1 MTLQS
6 HNIFVLLVI
15 TVIFGT
21 VELVN
26 VQEAFATDSVVIQ
39 NSVKSATY
47 TGGQSSSGGQS
58 GQNGTDGTDGKSSQ
72 DGKDGAHGADG
83 QDGSVFNGE
92 STTYTHV
99 ESFVNGESVEQQ
111 TTMSDDSVAHA
122 TVTTEFHASPEVKE
136 EVEYVDATTQTFIQA
151 LESLRLILSKY
162 VSLLF

>member
-1 MTLQS
+1 M
-6 HNIFVLLVI
+6 LLVI

-21 VELVN
+21 VALVN
-26 VQEAFATDSVVIQ
+26 VQEVFATDSVTIQ
-39 NSVKSATY
+39 NSVQSTAH
-47 TGGQSSSGGQS
+47 TGGQTSSGGQS
-58 GQNGTDGTDGKSSQ
+58 GQNGSDGTAGESSQ
-72 DGKDGAHGADG
+72 DGKDGDHGADG

-111 TTMSDDSVAHA
+111 TTMSDGSFAHA
-122 TVTTEFHASPEVKE
+122 TVTTEFHASSEVKE
-136 EVEYVDATTQTFIQA
+136 EVEYVDANTQTFIQA